1 MEYSFLEYSFVAY
14 GSVPPI
20 NQRLME
26 PHCIWFCVGSRKGLR
41 NLNFKAILHF
51 RMNNSYL
58 NILLIYAPLRYG
70 SEFSLWQI
78 LNRKIFFSTLL
89 LQTCYLLLTSR
100 LKMGRATLK
109 PVQIDTSLYSRKSP
123 KLTHSSEIEK
133 VEISRFVEL
142 RKFRGRNGLHVVGK
156 VSWKNQEIGKF

>member
-1 MEYSFLEYSFVAY
+1 
-14 GSVPPI
+14 
-20 NQRLME
+20 ME
-26 PHCIWFCVGSRKGLR
+26 PQCIWFCVGSRKGLR

-89 LQTCYLLLTSR
+89 LQTCYLLLTSQDGTGNLEACSNR
-100 LKMGRATLK
+100 HIFVLKK
-109 PVQIDTSLYSRKSP
+109 KSKIDPFLRNRKSRNFEVWF
-123 KLTHSSEIEK
+123 LNFENSE
-133 VEISRFVEL
+133 VEMAYMLLERL
-142 RKFRGRNGLHVVGK
+142 VGK
-156 VSWKNQEIGKF
+156 IKKLESFKLKSFRWSWKDSV